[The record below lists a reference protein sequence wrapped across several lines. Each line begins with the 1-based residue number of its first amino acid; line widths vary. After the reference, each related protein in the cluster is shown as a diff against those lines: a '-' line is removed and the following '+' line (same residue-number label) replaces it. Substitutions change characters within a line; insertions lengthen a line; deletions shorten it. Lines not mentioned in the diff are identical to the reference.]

1 MGNINQTILPLPP
14 SSLSVYYYRR
24 QLAGHA
30 ARALSEVSISKDGDI
45 DTQLGVFGV
54 SISQLD
60 DGAIDHIAFATD
72 TAVYLIEVGGNA
84 RGDGALDRVFQK
96 FLGSTT
102 TVLAGFGMPRISL
115 RLRHNLG
122 YHVRGV
128 DLSTLFSSSTSAWR
142 PSKVVQKLC
151 AIDNTFRVDSLW
163 HENDQEGSVEK
174 LCLRAWISA
183 KVGRSEVARVLI
195 ENVRKVDT
203 RHVRKDILSCLG
215 ILLQQ
220 TDVLARAVPRVTHS
234 EHESY
239 GFSKDGK
246 MKLQNSRYKTRV
258 RVSKQSYVEVVSR
271 TGKVYQ
277 GEAVRA
283 KGKTTEIAFRQGISE
298 ASNISSVR
306 IVGLEEP
313 TPAEKARETLLLRVL
328 KDEDKLLDADFV
340 RYLWFRTRED
350 EQILLYL
357 SPDFASSTHSN
368 ALKPYV
374 RHLNDSQARVVTAMT
389 SNDPIVIVHG
399 PPGTGKTTTISS
411 AAEVWSKM
419 YSLPVWII
427 GHSNVSVKNIA
438 EKLLKRDVDFKLIVS
453 KEFYV
458 EWHEHIYE
466 KIAARLIRT
475 DELPDNVLGMS
486 RLIGSST
493 VILSTLGLLSNAALE
508 TNGLFRVVSV
518 ERLVIDE
525 ASQINVFEYMHIFHK
540 FRRSL
545 VKVCFFGDSKQ
556 CEYLFNPIILPPFGQ
571 ERVKT
576 LQSIFDIEYLKPT
589 SYFLDVQ
596 YRLPVPLGEFISM
609 KVYENQLKSFHSI
622 TQYSCVRF
630 VDTPRGVEE
639 RSGVSWIVSC
649 STNPFIFLDLR
660 LTGKRQNL
668 GEISVIVNLIKNYYR
683 KKDFCVITP
692 YDAQRAAIE
701 KQLKQENIP
710 WEKVFNVDSFQ
721 GDQHPFLFT
730 SHNVTFLIIAIRE
743 RGRLCSSLRCPFYP
757 RWILAL
763 ATANE
768 RHANSMSPRYGY
780 RV

>member
-45 DTQLGVFGV
+45 DTQLGVFGI

-72 TAVYLIEVGGNA
+72 IAVYLIEVGGNA

-128 DLSTLFSSSTSAWR
+128 DLSTLFSS
-142 PSKVVQKLC
+142 
-151 AIDNTFRVDSLW
+151 I
-163 HENDQEGSVEK
+163 
-174 LCLRAWISA
+174 
-183 KVGRSEVARVLI
+183 LI

-283 KGKTTEIAFRQGISE
+283 KGKTTEISFRQGISE

-313 TPAEKARETLLLRVL
+313 TPAEKARDTLLLRVL

-350 EQILLYL
+350 EQILLYP
-357 SPDFASSTHSN
+357 SPDFAGSTHSN

-466 KIAARLIRT
+466 KITARLIRT

-508 TNGLFRVVSV
+508 SNGLFRVVSV

-525 ASQINVFEYMHIFHK
+525 ASQINVFEYMV
-540 FRRSL
+540 RRQVL
-545 VKVCFFGDSKQ
+545 PQ
-556 CEYLFNPIILPPFGQ
+556 YL
-571 ERVKT
+571 
-576 LQSIFDIEYLKPT
+576 
-589 SYFLDVQ
+589 
-596 YRLPVPLGEFISM
+596 
-609 KVYENQLKSFHSI
+609 
-622 TQYSCVRF
+622 C
-630 VDTPRGVEE
+630 
-639 RSGVSWIVSC
+639 
-649 STNPFIFLDLR
+649 
-660 LTGKRQNL
+660 
-668 GEISVIVNLIKNYYR
+668 
-683 KKDFCVITP
+683 
-692 YDAQRAAIE
+692 
-701 KQLKQENIP
+701 
-710 WEKVFNVDSFQ
+710 
-721 GDQHPFLFT
+721 
-730 SHNVTFLIIAIRE
+730 
-743 RGRLCSSLRCPFYP
+743 
-757 RWILAL
+757 
-763 ATANE
+763 
-768 RHANSMSPRYGY
+768 
-780 RV
+780 

>member
-84 RGDGALDRVFQK
+84 RGNGALDRVFQK

-283 KGKTTEIAFRQGISE
+283 KGKTTEIAFRQAISE

-639 RSGVSWIVSC
+639 RSGVSWI
-649 STNPFIFLDLR
+649 
-660 LTGKRQNL
+660 NL

-768 RHANSMSPRYGY
+768 RHANSMSPRYSY